1 MANVILS
8 LSTMEKRLAACR
20 FDPGA
25 EAPPWAWQADFCSIT
40 RTADELSI
48 ICDEDK
54 VPADVKCARDWRA
67 LKLEGPFDFA
77 LVGILASILQ
87 PLAKEGIS
95 VLAVGTYDTDYVLV
109 RAGQY
114 ERAIATLIR
123 AGHRI
128 KRV

>member
-20 FDPGA
+20 YDPGSEIPA
-25 EAPPWAWQADFCSIT
+25 WAWQADFCSVT

-54 VPADVKCARDWRA
+54 VPPDVKCARDWRA

-77 LVGILASILQ
+77 LVGILSSILQ

-95 VLAVGTYDTDYVLV
+95 VLAVGTYETDYVLV

-114 ERAIATLIR
+114 ERAIATLIS

>member
-8 LSTMEKRLAACR
+8 LSVMEKRLAACR
-20 FDPGA
+20 F
-25 EAPPWAWQADFCSIT
+25 APETGVPEWVVQAGFASVT

-48 ICDEDK
+48 ICDEDV
-54 VPADVKCARDWRA
+54 VPVEVKCARDWRA

-87 PLAKEGIS
+87 PLAREGIS
-95 VLAVGTYDTDYVLV
+95 VLAVGTYDTDYVLI
-109 RAGQY
+109 RAGQF
-114 ERAIATLIR
+114 ERAIAVLAQ

-128 KRV
+128 RRV